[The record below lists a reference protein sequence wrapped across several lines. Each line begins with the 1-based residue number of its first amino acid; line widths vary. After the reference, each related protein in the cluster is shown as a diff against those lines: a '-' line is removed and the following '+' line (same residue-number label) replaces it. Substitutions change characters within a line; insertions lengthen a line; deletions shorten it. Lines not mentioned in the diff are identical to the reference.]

1 MSALLVANKITTKS
15 HNGARQMLNLHCIK
29 TGMFPKSYS
38 RYYSLLFEARQT
50 GDYEDMFDHDEESIG
65 TLQGLAQEIISAVGE
80 KVEQWLAA
88 QSK

>member
-1 MSALLVANKITTKS
+1 
-15 HNGARQMLNLHCIK
+15 
-29 TGMFPKSYS
+29 MFPKSYS
-38 RYYSLLFEARQT
+38 RYYSLLFEARQI

>member
-1 MSALLVANKITTKS
+1 MKEINVF
-15 HNGARQMLNLHCIK
+15 RQI
-29 TGMFPKSYS
+29 
-38 RYYSLLFEARQT
+38 